1 MNKNDFNIEVEG
13 MEFKELADGVKIPV
27 LGIGTWKMG
36 GGLRADRTQDKECM
50 LAIKT
55 AVRLGMT
62 HIDTAE
68 LYGNGHAEELV
79 GEAIKEF
86 DREALFITTKVKW
99 SNMRYKDVIEAA
111 KRSLKRLKTNYI
123 DLYLVHTPNRS
134 IPIEETMKAMDYVA
148 ENELARFIGVSN
160 FSVEQIEEA
169 QQHAKNKI
177 VANEIE
183 YNLLVRDLGQHTK
196 DMESKIIPYCQKK
209 GILIIAYRPLAKGEL
224 AKPGIKLLDELAEK
238 YGKTQAQ
245 IALNWLIS
253 KPNIVTI
260 PKAVRIEHIKEN
272 LGAIGWR
279 LSEED
284 MRRLDYG
291 FPVKDAFYNL

>member
-1 MNKNDFNIEVEG
+1 MH
-13 MEFKELADGVKIPV
+13 FKELINGVKISV

-36 GGLRADRTQDKECM
+36 GGLTVDTAHDKECI

-55 AVRLGMT
+55 AVRLEMT

-79 GEAIKEF
+79 GEAIQEF
-86 DREALFITTKVKW
+86 EREELFIATKVKQE
-99 SNMRYKDVIEAA
+99 NLRYDDLISAA
-111 KRSLKRLKTNYI
+111 KRSLKRLRTSYI
-123 DLYLVHTPNRS
+123 DLYLIHGPNPY
-134 IPIEETMKAMDYVA
+134 IPIEETMKAMDYLV
-148 ENELARFIGVSN
+148 ESKLTRFIGVSN

-169 QQHAKNKI
+169 QKHAKNKI
-177 VANEIE
+177 VANQIE
-183 YNLLVRDLGQHTK
+183 YNLLTRNQGQFTNS
-196 DMESKIIPYCQKK
+196 MESKIIPYCQKNDVM
-209 GILIIAYRPLAKGEL
+209 IIAYRPIAKGEL

-245 IALNWLIS
+245 IAINWLSS

-260 PKAVRIEHIKEN
+260 PKAVKVEHIKEN

-284 MRRLDYG
+284 MRRLDYD
-291 FPVKDAFYNL
+291 FPVNDAFYNL